1 MDINLMI
8 TSFPKLLDA
17 TVVTVKLLSLSLFF
31 GLFIGLLFAI
41 LRLSKNKIINKFA
54 YGYSYVFRGTPLLV
68 QIFIIYFG
76 LGNIEYFRSTFLWV
90 VFKEPYWCAIIAF
103 ALNTGAYTSEILRSA
118 FQTIKPGFIEAGKSL
133 GISNKIIFYKIQ
145 IPIAIRQ
152 SLPAYGNEIILMMKG
167 TSLASTVTLMD
178 FDLMINSLPKLLGAT
193 VVTLKLLSASLFFGL
208 FIGLLFA
215 VLRLNKN
222 KIINKFAYTYS
233 YVFRGT
239 PLLVQIF
246 IIYFGLGQIEYFRST
261 FLWVVFKE
269 PYWCAIIA
277 FALNTGAYTSEI
289 LRSAFQ
295 TIKPGLIEAGKSL
308 GISNKIIFYKI
319 QIPIAIRQSLPAYG
333 NEIILMMKGTS
344 LASTVTLM
352 DLTGVAKYIIS
363 TTFKPIE
370 VFIVAGGIY
379 LFMTFIIHN
388 VIKFLEKK
396 YSFN

>member
-1 MDINLMI
+1 MDFDLMF
-8 TSFPKLLDA
+8 TSFPKL
-17 TVVTVKLLSLSLFF
+17 
-31 GLFIGLLFAI
+31 I
-41 LRLSKNKIINKFA
+41 
-54 YGYSYVFRGTPLLV
+54 
-68 QIFIIYFG
+68 
-76 LGNIEYFRSTFLWV
+76 
-90 VFKEPYWCAIIAF
+90 
-103 ALNTGAYTSEILRSA
+103 
-118 FQTIKPGFIEAGKSL
+118 
-133 GISNKIIFYKIQ
+133 
-145 IPIAIRQ
+145 
-152 SLPAYGNEIILMMKG
+152 
-167 TSLASTVTLMD
+167 
-178 FDLMINSLPKLLGAT
+178 GAT
-193 VVTLKLLSASLFFGL
+193 VVTLKLLSVSLFFGL
-208 FIGLLFA
+208 IIGLLFA
-215 VLRLNKN
+215 ILRLNKN
-222 KIINKFAYTYS
+222 IFINKFAYGYS
-233 YVFRGT
+233 YLFRGT

-246 IIYFGLGQIEYFRST
+246 IIYFGLGQIEYLRST
-261 FLWVVFKE
+261 SLWIILKE

-277 FALNTGAYTSEI
+277 FTLNTGAYTSEI

-295 TIKPGLIEAGKSL
+295 TIKPGIIEAGKSL

-396 YSFN
+396 YSFSQ

>member
-1 MDINLMI
+1 MDLELMI
-8 TSFPKLLDA
+8 NSFPKLLSA
-17 TVVTVKLLSLSLFF
+17 AVITLKLLSVSLII
-31 GLFIGLLFAI
+31 GLFIGLFFAI
-41 LRLSKNKIINKFA
+41 LRLNKNIFINKFA

-76 LGNIEYFRSTFLWV
+76 LG
-90 VFKEPYWCAIIAF
+90 
-103 ALNTGAYTSEILRSA
+103 
-118 FQTIKPGFIEAGKSL
+118 
-133 GISNKIIFYKIQ
+133 
-145 IPIAIRQ
+145 
-152 SLPAYGNEIILMMKG
+152 
-167 TSLASTVTLMD
+167 
-178 FDLMINSLPKLLGAT
+178 
-193 VVTLKLLSASLFFGL
+193 
-208 FIGLLFA
+208 
-215 VLRLNKN
+215 
-222 KIINKFAYTYS
+222 
-233 YVFRGT
+233 
-239 PLLVQIF
+239 
-246 IIYFGLGQIEYFRST
+246 QIEYLRST
-261 FLWVVFKE
+261 VLWVILKE

-363 TTFKPIE
+363 TTFKPVE

-388 VIKFLEKK
+388 AIKYLEKK
-396 YSFN
+396 YSFSQ

>member
-1 MDINLMI
+1 MI
-8 TSFPKLLDA
+8 SSFPKLLSA
-17 TVVTVKLLSLSLFF
+17 AVITLKLLSVSLII
-31 GLFIGLLFAI
+31 GLFIGLFFAI
-41 LRLSKNKIINKFA
+41 LRLNKNIFINKFA
-54 YGYSYVFRGTPLLV
+54 YGYSY
-68 QIFIIYFG
+68 I
-76 LGNIEYFRSTFLWV
+76 
-90 VFKEPYWCAIIAF
+90 
-103 ALNTGAYTSEILRSA
+103 
-118 FQTIKPGFIEAGKSL
+118 
-133 GISNKIIFYKIQ
+133 
-145 IPIAIRQ
+145 
-152 SLPAYGNEIILMMKG
+152 
-167 TSLASTVTLMD
+167 
-178 FDLMINSLPKLLGAT
+178 
-193 VVTLKLLSASLFFGL
+193 
-208 FIGLLFA
+208 
-215 VLRLNKN
+215 
-222 KIINKFAYTYS
+222 
-233 YVFRGT
+233 FRGT

-246 IIYFGLGQIEYFRST
+246 IIYFGLGQIEYLRST
-261 FLWVVFKE
+261 VLWIILKE

-363 TTFKPIE
+363 TTFKPVE

-388 VIKFLEKK
+388 VIKYLEKK
-396 YSFN
+396 YSFSQ